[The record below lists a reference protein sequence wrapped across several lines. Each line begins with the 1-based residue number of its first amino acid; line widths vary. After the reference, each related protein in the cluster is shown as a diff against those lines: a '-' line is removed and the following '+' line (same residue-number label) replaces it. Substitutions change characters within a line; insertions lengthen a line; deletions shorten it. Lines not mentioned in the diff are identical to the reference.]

1 MKLTRNSNKKV
12 SVWDVYSWLVT
23 IISALIVTYNV
34 FN

>member
-1 MKLTRNSNKKV
+1 MKLTRNSSKKV